1 MINAMKTIRFATIAL
16 VCALAFA
23 ACKKEQNAAPNAAT
37 SSFLCKVDGADY
49 KVTGTLAYGF
59 NFGDSFGI
67 YGLTGSGNQE
77 TCFISLPAGTGKG
90 TYTLNTTTSNMRGNF
105 TDLAQKDYSTLWGQ
119 GTGTV
124 TITEID
130 ATHVKGSFSFT
141 AYDGDKGVTKKT
153 ITEGAFNVAFR

>member
-1 MINAMKTIRFATIAL
+1 MKTMRITTLAL

-23 ACKKEQNAAPNAAT
+23 ACKKEQNTVTTAAT
-37 SSFLCKVDGADY
+37 STFLCKVDGADY

-67 YGLTGSGNQE
+67 YGLTGNGNQE
-77 TCFISLPAGTGKG
+77 TCFITLPTGTGKG
-90 TYTLNTTTSNMRGNF
+90 TYTFNTNTSAMRGNF

-124 TITEID
+124 TITELD
-130 ATHVKGSFSFT
+130 AVHVKGTFAFT
-141 AYDGDKGVTKKT
+141 AYDGDTGVTKKT
-153 ITEGAFNVAFR
+153 ITDGAFNVAFR